1 MLYKTKYFLKNRL
14 GEQVIRKKFLWF
26 PTSFKNDRC
35 GRFWSW
41 EDMVYEVSKIDVDW
55 GQSIYCWK
63 PIRFASDQDYDLI
76 PIEKVAKKKYKLF
89 RIYLDIIA
97 MIIFFITFNSTGLLI
112 SVLFFWFDIFAY
124 DRNEM

>member
-1 MLYKTKYFLKNRL
+1 MLYKTKRFLESRL
-14 GEQVIRKKFLWF
+14 GEQVIRNKFLWI
-26 PTSFKNDRC
+26 PTSFKNDKY

-41 EDMVYEVSKIDVDW
+41 EDIVYEVNRIDDDW
-55 GQSIYCWK
+55 GQSTYYWQ

-76 PIEKVAKKKYKLF
+76 PTEKVAKKKYKLF

-112 SVLFFWFDIFAY
+112 SGIFFWFDIFAY